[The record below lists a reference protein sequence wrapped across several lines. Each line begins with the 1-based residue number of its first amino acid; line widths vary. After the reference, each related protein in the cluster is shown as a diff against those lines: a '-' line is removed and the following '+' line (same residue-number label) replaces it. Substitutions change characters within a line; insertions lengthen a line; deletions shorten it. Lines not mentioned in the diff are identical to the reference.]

1 MYGTKMV
8 KRLVGAKG
16 ILFDLDNTLYPR
28 EKGVFERIN
37 ERINEYVRSM
47 TGRRGAEV
55 DSLRRDY
62 LKRFGTTLGG
72 LLHHDSVDPDHYL
85 EFVHDVPVEE
95 MLEPDPVLTSLID
108 SIEIP
113 MVIFTNGTIR
123 HALRVLDAME
133 ITSFFEG
140 ICDLA
145 STQYLGKPHRKAF
158 EIAAGLLDC
167 NLERTI
173 FIDDLAVNVEAG
185 NTFGALAI
193 HINGHGG
200 GVGDI
205 QVRSVTDLAPVF
217 SPMPWYGKGRD
228 S

>member
-1 MYGTKMV
+1 MSGTTQK
-8 KRLVGAKG
+8 LQAAKG

-28 EKGVFERIN
+28 EKGVFDRIN
-37 ERINEYVRSM
+37 ERINEYVRLM
-47 TGRRGAEV
+47 TGHRGVEV

-72 LLHHDSVDPDHYL
+72 LLHYNSVDPDHYL

-95 MLEPDPVLTSLID
+95 MLEPDPALTSLID
-108 SIEIP
+108 SIDLP
-113 MVIFTNGTIR
+113 MVIFTNGTVR
-123 HALRVLDAME
+123 HALRVLDTMGIA
-133 ITSFFEG
+133 SFFNG

-158 EIAAGLLDC
+158 DTAAGLLAC
-167 NLERTI
+167 TVERTI

-185 NTFGALAI
+185 NSFGAVAI

-205 QVRSVTDLAPVF
+205 QVKSVTDLASVF
-217 SPMPWYGKGRD
+217 SPMPWYRKGRD